1 MKIIYPLIVLFLL
14 TSCYS
19 HKLQAF
25 KAEDQPV
32 APDYSNEKNWSAL
45 PFRFDAGD
53 FTLKNETWIND
64 SLKDVDVFYIYPTLY
79 KSGKTWCADLS
90 NKKLNKDLDKL
101 PVKFHTAIFNRVG
114 RVYAPRYR
122 QAILESFFDTTGNGK
137 KALDFAYADVK
148 RAFEYYMKNY
158 NHGRPI
164 ILVSHSQGTTHARRL
179 LKEEFDTPE
188 MKKATGLRL
197 CSWLWNLS

>member
-1 MKIIYPLIVLFLL
+1 MKIIYPLIILFLL
-14 TSCYS
+14 TSCYT
-19 HKLQAF
+19 HKLQDF
-25 KAEDQPV
+25 KVEDQPS
-32 APDYSNEKNWSAL
+32 APEYSDGKNWSAL

-53 FTLKNETWIND
+53 FTLKDETWISD
-64 SLKDVDVFYIYPTLY
+64 SLKNVDVFYIYPTLY
-79 KSGKTWCADLS
+79 KKGKTWCADVT

-122 QAILESFFDTTGNGK
+122 QAIIKSFFDTTGNGK
-137 KALDFAYADVK
+137 KALDLAYEDVK

-164 ILVSHSQGTTHARRL
+164 IIVSHSQGTTHARRL
-179 LKEEFDTPE
+179 LKDY
-188 MKKATGLRL
+188 
-197 CSWLWNLS
+197 